1 MAELFARD
9 TLSSQRWRRRLV
21 PNQPFIIGRT
31 TLSFPVLWDKQISS
45 KHAQLTWNGSQLE
58 VSQFSEAINP
68 VFFDSKPQTS
78 FLVNPGQHFVIGH
91 TEFLVENTEPT
102 LPQPHRSPKTEVTI
116 HPSEIRKA
124 SFRKTPGR
132 IELLTEMVSKMTSCN
147 DHEQLVTITL
157 QQLLAGIAHS
167 NDVVLLEQ
175 RTKKNNVSY
184 VPIAWDS
191 RDGYSTPGGSSQ
203 SLIEHATQSEMCVL
217 HVWPNDPLPHGDDFT
232 RVAGHDWAMCIPL
245 KFQLNS
251 AGALYLSGQRAE
263 LEGNLTEVEILQDD
277 IKFAELVGSTFAN
290 LSRNLALE
298 RRQSQ
303 LNQFFTPGL
312 FEGVST
318 DLESYLSPREADLIV
333 LFCDLRG
340 FSAATEEHFD
350 QLIPYLQQT
359 SETLSIITSAILAQQ
374 GVIGDFHGDA
384 VMGFWGWPHDT
395 VQRPLGAI
403 HTAQKIVRALAG
415 DDFLCSDSPP
425 YAGIGIAAG
434 RAVAGMIGSRDQV
447 KVTAFGPPVNLASR
461 IEGLTKPL
469 GVPLLLDENATK
481 RLQQDP
487 TMPPDSF
494 VRLGNYRLAGLRKA
508 TQIYTIKSSE
518 ITWLSNYDNAL
529 VHFESGRWTEAKQQ
543 LENVP
548 SQFGPRTALLAV
560 MAQYKGECPDVWDGV
575 IERRTK

>member
-31 TLSFPVLWDKQISS
+31 TLAFPVAWDKQVSS
-45 KHAQLTWNGSQLE
+45 KHAQLTWNGAQLE
-58 VSQFSEAINP
+58 VRQFQEAVNPIFFNSQPESTFWL
-68 VFFDSKPQTS
+68 K
-78 FLVNPGQHFVIGH
+78 PGQHFVIGH
-91 TEFLVENTEPT
+91 TEFLLENTEPSFP
-102 LPQPHRSPKTEVTI
+102 LPHRSPKTEVTI
-116 HPSEIRKA
+116 HPNEIRKA
-124 SFRKTPGR
+124 AFRKTPGR

-157 QQLLAGIAHS
+157 QQLLEGITHS

-175 RTKKNNVSY
+175 RTRKDKTRF

-191 RDGYSTPGGSSQ
+191 RDGLSTPGGSSQ

-217 HVWPNDPLPHGDDFT
+217 HVWSNDPMPSGSDYT
-232 RVAGHDWAMCIPL
+232 QVAGHDWAMCIPL
-245 KFQLNS
+245 KFQLNKS
-251 AGALYLSGQRAE
+251 GALYLSGRRAQ
-263 LEGNLTEVEILQDD
+263 LKGNLTEVELLQDD

-312 FEGVST
+312 LEGISS
-318 DLESYLSPREADLIV
+318 DLESYLSPREADLVI

-350 QLIPYLQQT
+350 RLIPYLQQT
-359 SETLSIITSAILAQQ
+359 SETLSTITSAILAEQ

-384 VMGFWGWPHDT
+384 VMGFWGWPKDT
-395 VQRPLGAI
+395 LQQPLGALNA
-403 HTAQKIVRALAG
+403 AQKIIRTLAG
-415 DDFLCSDSPP
+415 TDFLCCEKPP
-425 YAGIGIAAG
+425 QAGIGIAAG

-447 KVTAFGPPVNLASR
+447 KVTAFGPPVNLAAR

-469 GVPLLLDENATK
+469 GVPLLLDEAAK
-481 RLQQDP
+481 QFLQNDP
-487 TMPPDSF
+487 SIPADHF
-494 VRLGNYRLAGLRKA
+494 VRLGNFRLAGLKNP
-508 TQIYTIKSSE
+508 TQIYTVQPDKLA
-518 ITWLSNYDNAL
+518 WLSEYMQAL
-529 VHFESGRWTEAKQQ
+529 ACFEAGQWAQAIELLQQ
-543 LENVP
+543 VP
-548 SQFGPRTALLAV
+548 VSFGPRTLLLNQIAEHHGQSP
-560 MAQYKGECPDVWDGV
+560 AGWDGV